1 MRKGSAAAAVGM
13 TGLAGCSDIL
23 GSDGDN
29 TAQIGDVESWL
40 VAPSV
45 VSSELDHYSFDARSP
60 SALASTVS
68 EPLLERN
75 WGEDLPFGSA
85 TARDIDFRI
94 NASPG
99 RSSFTVYVGSFDADW
114 IQTQV
119 RNSEFE
125 RVRSIDDVTV
135 YERSENRRGIAVSSD
150 VIIETNVEGFDT
162 EASRIAGNL
171 IDSENGDVTRYTDAD
186 SDMQQLIDTLPGGHG
201 FSGRTFERREQ
212 NNPESGIL
220 ERQVAEGRTWEL
232 DGEVT
237 NVTIALVFLSEAD
250 VVERDIQ
257 AYIEESNA
265 LPNYTSRPSY
275 DIDGRTVTI
284 EGNTTAWWY

>member
-1 MRKGSAAAAVGM
+1 MRKGGAVAAVGM
-13 TGLAGCSDIL
+13 MGLSGCSGIL
-23 GSDGDN
+23 GGDGAN

-45 VSSELDHYSFDARSP
+45 ISSEQDHYSFDARSP

-85 TARDIDFRI
+85 TASDVDYRI

-99 RSSFTVYVGSFDADW
+99 PNSFTVYVGSFDADW
-114 IQTQV
+114 IQTKV

-135 YERSENRRGIAVSSD
+135 YERSQDRRGIAVSSD
-150 VIIETNVEGFDT
+150 VIIGTSVEGADA
-162 EASRIAGNL
+162 EASRIVENL
-171 IDSENGDVTRYTDAD
+171 IDSDNGDVTRYSDAD
-186 SDMQQLIDTLPGGHG
+186 SDMQELIDTLPDGHG

-212 NNPESGIL
+212 NDPENGIL

-237 NVTIALVFLSEAD
+237 NVTTVLVFLSEAD

-257 AYIEESNA
+257 AYIEESNV

-284 EGNTTAWWY
+284 EGTTTAWWY